1 MCPFGQSIQGNGTID
16 SMNFFNKQSKRPIAR
31 RPRDLI
37 NLLISLGITIAVVG
51 VGTLAARTTAGLDQD
66 LTIASR
72 ELPGFVIFIL
82 NTIGATAIIFVPVI
96 VTFSLL
102 TRNRTRQLI
111 DSLLASGISVLLLLG
126 LSILIIQS
134 ESPRLIFALTGG
146 LQTQGVSPLDPL
158 IAGLISFL
166 VIARVFDRG
175 RLGFIAIF
183 SVFSLVFASLIAGQ
197 TTIVAQFANILLGWS
212 VGLAVRYVLGTPIN
226 RASESQIRE
235 GIEADGLKILN
246 MEFLMET
253 TEARIFKVKLSNNKE
268 LNVWVFDWELQGSGV
283 ISSWLRGL
291 FLKTSGDFRG
301 MSIRRRVERTALL
314 AHAISAIGV
323 KVPEVEM
330 VRELEPDSIFI
341 ALENITGK
349 NLAELSNEKFQLSDE
364 YIEQFFQNIQKLHNA
379 DLVHRAL
386 SAENIFLTDS
396 NVIALTAVHS
406 GAIAATEVQQR
417 IDLAES
423 LVTIA
428 RVTSVQKSIQIAKKV
443 FKMSELT
450 SVIPALQKVAM
461 SRKTRNYLKNNKKL
475 LLELRKGLGEL
486 ASTSEIAP
494 IQFQRVNWRNVFLAI
509 FSVFALYI
517 LVPQFSQV
525 NISELLSKAQWQ
537 WAAIALVGSALTY
550 AASTTLLLAFVIQKI
565 SWFKT
570 LQAQLAASFATLV
583 TPPTLGSVAVN
594 IRFLNRSGISTAS
607 SATAVGVSQVVV
619 FFVHVFLLITSGV
632 VAGAQTDLSFRP
644 PRITL
649 VIFVVLFAVVII
661 ALSINKVRNW
671 VLLKIRPIFS
681 QIGPTISIIVQQPKR
696 LLVSLLSS
704 SLLNI
709 FYIISFYASLKAFNA
724 EVSIFTIAFVYLAG
738 ATIGQAAPTPG
749 GIGAVEATLIA
760 GLTATGVPSA
770 LALSGVLL
778 YRIVTFY
785 LPVLPG
791 WFAFADLQRK
801 NLI

>member
-134 ESPRLIFALTGG
+134 ESPRLILALTGG

-314 AHAISAIGV
+314 AHAISAVGV

-671 VLLKIRPIFS
+671 VLLRIRPIFS

>member
-16 SMNFFNKQSKRPIAR
+16 SMNFSSKQSRRPIAR

-37 NLLISLGITIAVVG
+37 NLLISLGVTVTVVVIGTI
-51 VGTLAARTTAGLDQD
+51 AARTTAGLDQD

-72 ELPGFVIFIL
+72 ELPSFVIFIL
-82 NTIGATAIIFVPVI
+82 NTIGATAIIFVPII
-96 VTFSLL
+96 VSISLI
-102 TRNRTRQLI
+102 TRKRTRQLI
-111 DSLLASGISVLLLLG
+111 DSLLASGISVLLFLG

-134 ESPRLIFALTGG
+134 NSPRLILALTGG
-146 LQTQGVSPLDPL
+146 LQTQGVTPLDPL

-175 RLGFIAIF
+175 RLGFIAII
-183 SVFSLVFASLIAGQ
+183 SVFSLVFVTSIAGQ
-197 TTIVAQFANILLGWS
+197 TTIVAQIANILLGWS

-226 RASESQIRE
+226 RASENQIKE
-235 GIEADGLKILN
+235 GIEADGLKISS

-253 TEARIFKVKLSNNKE
+253 TEARIFKVILSSNKE
-268 LNVWVFDWELQGSGV
+268 LNIWVFDWELQGSGV

-314 AHAISAIGV
+314 AHAISAVGV
-323 KVPEVEM
+323 KVPEVVM

-341 ALENITGK
+341 ALENIDGK
-349 NLAELSNEKFQLSDE
+349 NLTELLNSKFELTDE
-364 YIEQFFQNIQKLHNA
+364 NIEQFFKDIKKLHDA
-379 DLVHRAL
+379 DIVHRAL
-386 SAENIFLTDS
+386 SAENIFLTES
-396 NVIALTAVHS
+396 NTLALTAVHS

-423 LVTIA
+423 IVTIA

-443 FKMSELT
+443 FKAHELT
-450 SVIPALQKVAM
+450 AVIPALQTVAM

-475 LLELRKGLGEL
+475 LLDLRKGLGEL
-486 ASTSEIAP
+486 AESSVVEP
-494 IQFQRVNWRNVFLAI
+494 IQFQRVNWRNVFLAF

-525 NISELLSKAQWQ
+525 NISELLSNAQWQ
-537 WAAIALVGSALTY
+537 WAAIALVSSTLTY
-550 AASTTLLLAFVIQKI
+550 IASTSLLLAFVIQKVN
-565 SWFKT
+565 WLRT

-594 IRFLNRSGISTAS
+594 IRFLNKSGVNAAS
-607 SATAVGVSQVVV
+607 SATAVGVSQVIM
-619 FFVHVFLLITSGV
+619 FFIHVIFLLITGV
-632 VAGAQTDLSFRP
+632 IAGAQTDLSFRP
-644 PRITL
+644 PRVTL
-649 VIFVVLFAVVII
+649 LLFVILFAII
-661 ALSINKVRNW
+661 IVALSFTRIRNW
-671 VLLKIRPIFS
+671 VLSKTKPIFS
-681 QIGPTISIIVQQPKR
+681 QVGPTLAIVFQQPKR
-696 LLVSLLSS
+696 LLVSLISS
-704 SLLNI
+704 FLLNVL
-709 FYIISFYASLKAFNA
+709 YIISFYASLKAFNA
-724 EVSIFTIAFVYLAG
+724 EISFFTIAFVYLAG

-749 GIGAVEATLIA
+749 GIGAVEATLVA

-778 YRIVTFY
+778 YRIATFY
-785 LPVLPG
+785 IRVLPG

>member
-1 MCPFGQSIQGNGTID
+1 MSPFGQSIQGNGTID

-51 VGTLAARTTAGLDQD
+51 IGTLAARTTAGLDED

-96 VTFSLL
+96 VSFSLL

-134 ESPRLIFALTGG
+134 ESPRLILALTGG

-197 TTIVAQFANILLGWS
+197 TTIVAQIANILLGWS

-226 RASESQIRE
+226 RASEFQIRE
-235 GIEADGLKILN
+235 GIEADGLKISN

-364 YIEQFFQNIQKLHNA
+364 NIEQFFQNIQKLHNA

-396 NVIALTAVHS
+396 NIIALTAVHS
-406 GAIAATEVQQR
+406 GAIAATDVQQR

-443 FKMSELT
+443 FKINELT

-486 ASTSEIAP
+486 ASTSEISP
-494 IQFQRVNWRNVFLAI
+494 IQFQRVNWRSVFLAI

-537 WAAIALVGSALTY
+537 WAVIALIGSGLTY

-594 IRFLNRSGISTAS
+594 IRFLNRSGITTAS

-649 VIFVVLFAVVII
+649 VIFVILFALVIT

-671 VLLKIRPIFS
+671 VLKRIRPIFS
-681 QIGPTISIIVQQPKR
+681 QIGPTISIVVQQPKR

-724 EVSIFTIAFVYLAG
+724 EVSIFMIAFVYLAG

>member
-1 MCPFGQSIQGNGTID
+1 MCPFGQSNQGSGTID

-37 NLLISLGITIAVVG
+37 NLLISLGITLAVVG
-51 VGTLAARTTAGLDQD
+51 IGALAARTTAGLDQD
-66 LTIASR
+66 LTIATR

-111 DSLLASGISVLLLLG
+111 DALLASGISVLLLIG

-134 ESPRLIFALTGG
+134 NSPRLILAMTGG

-166 VIARVFDRG
+166 IIARVFDKG
-175 RLGFIAIF
+175 RLGFIAII
-183 SVFSLVFASLIAGQ
+183 SVFSLVFVSSIAGQ
-197 TTIVAQFANILLGWS
+197 TTIVAQIANILLGWS

-226 RASESQIRE
+226 RASEEQIKE
-235 GIEADGLKILN
+235 GIEADGLKILS
-246 MEFLMET
+246 MDFVMET
-253 TEARIFKVKLSNNKE
+253 TEARIFKVKLSSNKE

-301 MSIRRRVERTALL
+301 MSIRRRVERTALI
-314 AHAISAIGV
+314 AHAISAVGV
-323 KVPEVEM
+323 KIPEVEM
-330 VRELEPDSIFI
+330 VREIEPDSIFI
-341 ALENITGK
+341 ALENIDGK
-349 NLAELSNEKFQLSDE
+349 NLSDLAKDNFELSESQ
-364 YIEQFFQNIQKLHNA
+364 IEEFFQNIKKLHNA
-379 DLVHRAL
+379 DIVHRAL
-386 SAENIFLTDS
+386 SAENIFLTDK
-396 NVIALTAVHS
+396 NIIALTAVHS

-423 LVTIA
+423 LVTMA
-428 RVTSVQKSIQIAKKV
+428 RVSSVQKTINIAKKV
-443 FKMSELT
+443 FKTSELT
-450 SVIPALQKVAM
+450 AVIPALQKVAM
-461 SRKTRNYLKNNKKL
+461 SRKTRNYLKNNKNL
-475 LLELRKGLGEL
+475 LLDLRKGLGEL
-486 ASTSEIAP
+486 ASSAEIEP
-494 IQFQRVNWRNVFLAI
+494 IQFQRVNWRNAFLAF

-525 NISELLSKAQWQ
+525 NFSELLAKAQWQ
-537 WAAIALVGSALTY
+537 WAAIALISSTLTY
-550 AASTTLLLAFVIQKI
+550 IASTSLLLAFVIQKVN
-565 SWFKT
+565 WLKT
-570 LQAQLAASFATLV
+570 F
-583 TPPTLGSVAVN
+583 
-594 IRFLNRSGISTAS
+594 RFLNKSGVSTAS
-607 SATAVGVSQVVV
+607 SATAVGASQVIM
-619 FFVHVFLLITSGV
+619 FFIHVIFLVITGV
-632 VAGAQTDLSFRP
+632 IAGAQTDLSFRP

-649 VIFVVLFAVVII
+649 FIFVVLFAII
-661 ALSINKVRNW
+661 IVALSFNRVRNW
-671 VLLKIRPIFS
+671 VISKTRPIYS
-681 QIGPTISIIVQQPKR
+681 QVGPTLAIIFQQPRR
-696 LLVSLLSS
+696 LVVSLTSS
-704 SLLNI
+704 VLLNI

-724 EVSIFTIAFVYLAG
+724 EVSFFTIAFVYLAG

-749 GIGAVEATLIA
+749 GIGAVEATLVA

-778 YRIVTFY
+778 YRIATFY
-785 LPVLPG
+785 IRVLPG
-791 WFAFADLQRK
+791 WFAFIDLQRK

>member
-314 AHAISAIGV
+314 AHAISAVGV

-671 VLLKIRPIFS
+671 VLLRIRPIFS